1 MFIIETYFQALLLN
15 PNHNFP
21 AELYLYI
28 AFNDYI
34 FTDCLG
40 LRSRP
45 APSNPAG
52 VEISSVFNYI
62 HSIPSSCTSFD
73 TLTLYVDHRNL
84 STLQADHSIINDT
97 GSWSQALTNDDQVAS
112 VVNRHPPRFRLDIF
126 NNFNLYFPNARTHD
140 VFHTLPGRDRE
151 FAEFGRLNLLRRLS
165 PYSEDV
171 LDEGRI
177 SRAN

>member
-21 AELYLYI
+21 PEAYLYL

-73 TLTLYVDHRNL
+73 TLTLYVDHINL
-84 STLQADHSIINDT
+84 STLQAGHSIINDT
-97 GSWSQALTNDDQVAS
+97 GSWSQTLTNDDQIVS
-112 VVNRHPPRFRLDIF
+112 VVNRHPPRIRLDIF
-126 NNFNLYFPNARTHD
+126 NNLNLYFPNARSYD
-140 VFHTLPGRDRE
+140 VFYTLPNRNQE
-151 FAEFGRLNLLRRLS
+151 FEEFGRLNLLRRLS
-165 PYSEDV
+165 PYSEDA
-171 LDEGRI
+171 LDGDRI